1 MKRWFVE
8 TYRFPFRGYGR
19 HIEICSFFTARTIPT
34 QAKKDMQDNNTHGNE
49 PFNPFQLNL
58 NEIKPVGNKPDTP
71 PVPSQPIEPQPVT
84 AEKPVE
90 TQSVEPQPPIVE
102 TPPVVPQPVES
113 QPLATT
119 SPVVQGSPSETT
131 DTVSMPKPYDG
142 GRRLD
147 SIMVMIITVVA
158 LLGILVVSYWST
170 IFDLADKWE
179 NNVDYH
185 HGYFVVPFVI
195 YFLWSRRQTFPM
207 ERSKNDIR
215 TGIILGTII
224 MLFWGYCRFKIM
236 ALSMVS
242 LDSWTILLWV
252 IGVCLMCFGTRVF
265 CWAFPSLLFLAFM
278 FPWPY
283 SVENML
289 REPLQVFAAKLSVFI
304 LQLCGEPAV
313 AQANVVLMSDNQRLD
328 VAAACSGIRVLVSVI
343 AAAYA
348 TVLLMRRPWWQNI
361 LLFCLVIPI
370 ALVVNA
376 IRIAVTGL
384 LIKHFSGWLAGF
396 HFKKEIPVVCDE
408 ISGYIMLVLTFL
420 GFILIIMWF
429 SKVFRCIDVSQQQ
442 TRIRQ
447 E

>member
-1 MKRWFVE
+1 MFIF
-8 TYRFPFRGYGR
+8 YRQHDP
-19 HIEICSFFTARTIPT
+19 

-58 NEIKPVGNKPDTP
+58 NEVKPVGNRPEASP
-71 PVPSQPIEPQPVT
+71 IASQPVEPQPVT

-90 TQSVEPQPPIVE
+90 TQPVEPQQPIAKTPPVEPQPVDLPHI
-102 TPPVVPQPVES
+102 
-113 QPLATT
+113 TT
-119 SPVVQGSPSETT
+119 TQPVVQTSPSETT
-131 DTVSMPKPYDG
+131 DTVNMSKPYDG
-142 GRRLD
+142 GKRLD

-170 IFDLADKWE
+170 IFDLVDKWE

-185 HGYFVVPFVI
+185 HGFFVVPFVA
-195 YFLWSRRQTFPM
+195 YFLWSRRQTFPV

-215 TGIILGTII
+215 AGIILGTII

-236 ALSMVS
+236 AYSMVS

-252 IGVCLMCFGTRVF
+252 FGVCLMCFGTRVF

-283 SVENML
+283 SVEGML
-289 REPLQVFAAKLSVFI
+289 REPLQIFAAKLSVFI
-304 LQLCGEPAV
+304 LQLCGEPAI
-313 AQANVVLMSDNQRLD
+313 AQANIVLMSDNQRLD

-348 TVLLMRRPWWQNI
+348 AVLLMRRPWWQNV

-370 ALVVNA
+370 ALLVNA
-376 IRIAVTGL
+376 IRIAMTGL

-396 HFKKEIPVVCDE
+396 NFKKEVPVMCDE
-408 ISGYIMLVLTFL
+408 MSGYVMLVLTFL
-420 GFILIIMWF
+420 CFVLIIMWF
-429 SKVFRCIDVSQQQ
+429 SKVFQRIDVSQQQ

>member
-1 MKRWFVE
+1 
-8 TYRFPFRGYGR
+8 
-19 HIEICSFFTARTIPT
+19 
-34 QAKKDMQDNNTHGNE
+34 MQDNNTHGNE

-58 NEIKPVGNKPDTP
+58 NEIKPASHRPDAS
-71 PVPSQPIEPQPVT
+71 PVPSQPVEPRPIT
-84 AEKPVE
+84 ADKPVE
-90 TQSVEPQPPIVE
+90 TQPIEPQQPIVE
-102 TPPVVPQPVES
+102 TQPIVKN
-113 QPLATT
+113 Q
-119 SPVVQGSPSETT
+119 PVVQISLSNA
-131 DTVSMPKPYDG
+131 DTVDTSKPYDDG
-142 GRRLD
+142 KRPN
-147 SIMVMIITVVA
+147 SIMMMTITVVV
-158 LLGILVVSYWST
+158 LLGFLVVAYWST
-170 IFDLADKWE
+170 IFELVDKWE

-185 HGYFVVPFVI
+185 HGFFVVPFVV

-207 ERSKNDIR
+207 ERSKNDVR
-215 TGIILGTII
+215 TGIILGTIVL
-224 MLFWGYCRFKIM
+224 LFWGYCRFKIM
-236 ALSMVS
+236 ALSIVS

-252 IGVCLMCFGTRVF
+252 FGVCLMCFGTRIF

-283 SVENML
+283 RVESML
-289 REPLQVFAAKLSVFI
+289 REPLQVFAAKLSVLI
-304 LQLCGEPAV
+304 LQLCGEPAI

-348 TVLLMRRPWWQNI
+348 AMLLMKRPWWQNV

-370 ALVVNA
+370 ALVANA
-376 IRIAVTGL
+376 IRIAITGL

-396 HFKKEIPVVCDE
+396 NFKKEIPVVCDE

-420 GFILIIMWF
+420 GFVLIIMWF
-429 SKVFRCIDVSQQQ
+429 SKVFQRIDVSQQQ